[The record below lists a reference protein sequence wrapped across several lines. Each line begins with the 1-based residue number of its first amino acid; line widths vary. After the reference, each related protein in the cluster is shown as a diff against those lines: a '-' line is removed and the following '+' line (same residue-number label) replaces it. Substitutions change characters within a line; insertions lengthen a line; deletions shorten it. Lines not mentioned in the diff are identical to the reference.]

1 MNLVRKRLGLYML
14 CESVTGGFTA
24 SELIRQLITDFGG
37 SSRRDEEECVVKFLQ
52 KLEKFAR
59 QFLDP
64 VELFQQQFDESR
76 SEYRAA
82 FTDPFNILG
91 LSPPK
96 SETQKLAA
104 KVIQDSSPLMPAP
117 EFASELGYSHQS
129 QRQELP
135 PLLIIFDEAHA
146 LGNGL
151 MGKLKV
157 ALDQFNILGVFLSTC
172 GHLNQL
178 QPSSMSDRSSGW
190 EATPPICNLFTTDLY
205 EGHKFTLGRPLWHH
219 YLKSRCGND
228 LNRLVTYALYRL
240 SGNLMDSS
248 SESFRLSLFMCR
260 FGGLYPIDYSVS
272 SDFVKMH
279 LATFTSFGV
288 RAVEEDD
295 SVSKSAKTKRRERTG
310 SVSYPSEPV
319 LAEASAL
326 CTSGLE
332 ASDASL
338 AICSKE
344 IVLETVK
351 QQLRVS
357 ASLVK
362 TSKGDVGEFLACAL
376 IGYQL
381 DYIRVAK
388 IQAKNAGYDANN
400 EQYNMSSPVP
410 LTEFLAAL
418 FEESILD
425 ENLISLLDGYMLN
438 TTHFVRLPY
447 KTAYST
453 CARAIERGAGVI
465 TYECSRSL
473 EFYMEAFRPIQGD
486 LAQEDIFAAS
496 QPPSSGQNASADRG
510 VDVEY
515 VGSYQGR
522 ALYKNNRRYYYVEDD
537 ERIYVNSRSPNI
549 YRNSTVGSEVTTNSS
564 CSRSSSSPSSSSL
577 QQERKKP
584 LRAYDNI
591 HVRVSVKNYTN
602 EITRGQ
608 ARKLI
613 NAADVKCEPV
623 NAVGGGGPE
632 KVRVTL
638 LINVGRGILEPFVHV
653 DSGPIRPQRSKPASE
668 QPVHIS
674 LALGLNY
681 GDATNY
687 EPFDRPYFKY
697 FSSECLRLFREA
709 ADGHTTNSEKQIVM
723 SLGRCFGD
731 DRNECL
737 GI

>member
-1 MNLVRKRLGLYML
+1 LYVL
-14 CESVTGGFTA
+14 CESVAGGFTA

-104 KVIQDSSPLMPAP
+104 KVIQDSRPPMPAP

-129 QRQELP
+129 QRQEPPPLPSLP

-146 LGNGL
+146 LGDGL
-151 MGKLKV
+151 MGKLNV

-178 QPSSMSDRSSGW
+178 PPASMSDRSSGW
-190 EATPPICNLFTTDLY
+190 EAIPPICNLFTTDLY

-473 EFYMEAFRPIQGD
+473 DFYMEAFRPIQRG
-486 LAQEDIFAAS
+486 LAQEDILAAS
-496 QPPSSGQNASADRG
+496 QPPSAGQNASADRG
-510 VDVEY
+510 VDVEC

-522 ALYKNNRRYYYVEDD
+522 ALYKDNRRYYYVEDD

-549 YRNSTVGSEVTTNSS
+549 CRHSTVGSQVTTSSS
-564 CSRSSSSPSSSSL
+564 CSSPSSSTL

-591 HVRVSVKNYTN
+591 HVRVSVKNYAN

-613 NAADVKCEPV
+613 NAVDVKCEPV
-623 NAVGGGGPE
+623 NAVGGGGSE
-632 KVRVTL
+632 KVRVTI
-638 LINVGRGILEPFVHV
+638 LINVGRGLLEPFVHV
-653 DSGPIRPQRSKPASE
+653 DSGPVRPQRSKPASE

-681 GDATNY
+681 GDATDY
-687 EPFDRPYFKY
+687 DPCHRPYFKY

-709 ADGHTTNSEKQIVM
+709 ADGHTAYSEKQIVM

-731 DRNECL
+731 DRNDCL
-737 GI
+737 GT